1 MSQTPDS
8 MLPRQAFN
16 AAVQLFVSGKYVEAA
31 PLVIR
36 AAEGGDNEAQN
47 LLGVMYMNALG
58 VTRDL
63 KRAAALFET
72 GATGGIRECH
82 YNLANL
88 MFNGLGITRNEKK
101 AQEHLLIAGRAGH
114 PASLRSLGYLYH
126 LMGADGDWPLLS
138 TLCFR
143 SAAEKGDALA
153 SYALGMRLWRGQGS
167 AIDPDA
173 ARLAMGAAAARNIWL
188 AQSRIAEMQHAP
200 VASQGGRPAHTA
212 AGPALDATKFELVP
226 FEFPGF
232 ACPPASREMK
242 CVAEFDDAVDPDVCD
257 YIINVMAPYMRPS
270 EVIHPDTGAPLR
282 STHRTSYSG
291 YLIPSLYDAVISRV
305 WHGLSVIAGVPYAHA
320 EPLEVLRYT
329 PGQEYKP
336 HYDSFTDGQRDGKR
350 IVTAFVYLSDVL
362 QGGGTGFPNLNLEV
376 QAKRGKVVR
385 FYNHLENGDADPES
399 WHAGL
404 PVAKGEK
411 WLATFWFWDRPFE
424 CYA

>member
-1 MSQTPDS
+1 MSQMPDS
-8 MLPRQAFN
+8 MLPRQAFD

-31 PLVIR
+31 PFVMR
-36 AAEGGDNEAQN
+36 AADGGDTEAQN

-58 VTRDL
+58 VPRDL
-63 KRAAALFET
+63 KRAAALFEA
-72 GATGGIRECH
+72 GATGGVRECH

-88 MFNGLGITRNEKK
+88 MFNGLGVTRDEEK
-101 AQEHLLIAGRAGH
+101 AQEHLLIAARSGH

-126 LMGADGDWPLLS
+126 LMGADGQWPLLS

-153 SYALGMRLWRGQGS
+153 SFALGMRLWRGQGS
-167 AIDPDA
+167 AIDPAA
-173 ARLAMGAAAARNIWL
+173 ARQAMAAAAAKNIWL
-188 AQSRIAEMQHAP
+188 AQSRLVEMQGASAAP
-200 VASQGGRPAHTA
+200 QGGLSAQTA
-212 AGPALDATKFELVP
+212 MRTPRGASRLEPVP
-226 FEFPGF
+226 FVFPGF
-232 ACPPASREMK
+232 SCPPASRERK
-242 CVAEFDDAVDPDVCD
+242 CVAEFDAAVDPDVCD

-282 STHRTSYSG
+282 STQRTSYSG
-291 YLIPSLYDAVISRV
+291 YMIPSLYDAVVSRV

-336 HYDSFTDGQRDGKR
+336 HYDSFTEGQRDGKR
-350 IVTAFVYLSDVL
+350 IVTTFVYLSDVL
-362 QGGGTGFPNLNLEV
+362 EGGGTGFPNLGLEV
-376 QAKRGKVVR
+376 QPKRGKVVR
-385 FYNHLENGDADPES
+385 FYNHLENGDPDPES
-399 WHAGL
+399 RHAGL
-404 PVAKGEK
+404 PVVKGEK